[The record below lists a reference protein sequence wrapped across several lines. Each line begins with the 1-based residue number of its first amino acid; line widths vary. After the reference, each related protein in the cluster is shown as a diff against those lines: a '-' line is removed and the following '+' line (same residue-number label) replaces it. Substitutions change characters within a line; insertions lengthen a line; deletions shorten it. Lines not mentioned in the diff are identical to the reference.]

1 MWYICDIVFFFKK
14 ESNINLINGQG
25 RRDSTTSR
33 WVCKDYGRVDVVK
46 IGCSFFALAFPHIS
60 ALGDDN
66 FL

>member
-1 MWYICDIVFFFKK
+1 MY
-14 ESNINLINGQG
+14 GQG
-25 RRDSTTSR
+25 RRDSTTSS
-33 WVCKDYGRVDVVK
+33 WVCKDYGRVDAVK